1 MFVKNKINVKH
12 YNFIFVIIAF
22 LFSTFCLPFL
32 PPRLIKIF

>member
-22 LFSTFCLPFL
+22 LFSTFLFTL
-32 PPRLIKIF
+32 FTSKVN